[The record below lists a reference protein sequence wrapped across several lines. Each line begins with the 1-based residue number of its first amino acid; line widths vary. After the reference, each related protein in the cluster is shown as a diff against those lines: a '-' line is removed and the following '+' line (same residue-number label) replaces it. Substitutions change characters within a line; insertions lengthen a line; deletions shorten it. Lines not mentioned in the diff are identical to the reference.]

1 MSLALAPWHVDH
13 VAHLAGSIYAA
24 APGRRVDAAR
34 ALVDAGIAVHVDVM
48 VPNEGPPRGIDV
60 AELDDIAAQ
69 VPPDMLGIHLIGS
82 ASGVRRLLPSIPE
95 CADLYLP
102 IGIRDRRVATRLWAA
117 VWDEFDDSAPAEADL
132 DGYDGV
138 LVMLLEPGT
147 SGAADLSRLALVETF
162 SRRTAVTVDG
172 GVTPESID
180 RCRSAG
186 ATTLV
191 VGRAILANYSPLSN
205 YSLLEGQS

>member
-13 VAHLAGSIYAA
+13 VIHLAGSIYAA

-48 VPNEGPPRGIDV
+48 VPNEGLPRGIDV
-60 AELDDIAAQ
+60 DELDDIAAQ
-69 VPPDMLGIHLIGS
+69 VPTDMLGVHLIGS
-82 ASGVRRLLPSIPE
+82 ASGIRGLLPSIPE

-102 IGIRDRRVATRLWAA
+102 IGIRDRRATRLWAA
-117 VWDEFDDSAPAEADL
+117 VWDEFDDSAPTEADL

-147 SGAADLSRLALVETF
+147 SGAADLSRLALVEAF

-172 GVTPESID
+172 GVTPESIP

-191 VGRAILANYSPLSN
+191 VGRALLTNPP
-205 YSLLEGQS
+205 LLEGQS

>member
-1 MSLALAPWHVDH
+1 VSVALAPWHVGH
-13 VAHLAGSIYAA
+13 ATHLAGSIYAA
-24 APGRRVDAAR
+24 TPGRRVDAAR

-48 VPNEGPPRGIDV
+48 VPNEGLPRGIAV
-60 AELDDIAAQ
+60 AELDGIAAQ

-82 ASGVRRLLPSIPE
+82 ASGVRGLLQSIPD

-102 IGIRDRRVATRLWAA
+102 IGIRDHRATRLWAA
-117 VWDEFDDSAPAEADL
+117 VWDEFDDEAPADADL

-147 SGAADLSRLALVETF
+147 AGAADLSRLALVETF

-172 GVTPESID
+172 GVTPESIP

-191 VGRAILANYSPLSN
+191 VGRALLTDCSP
-205 YSLLEGQS
+205 LEGQP